1 MIYSNPPSN
10 ADLGAPLTPQEY
22 ARIID
27 DILVQP
33 TWRSQADTEADY
45 ADGNQLSTEL
55 LARMQR
61 FGVPPAKENIIG
73 SAVRTVCGYEAKQ
86 RTDWRVTPDGDPG
99 GQDVADAL
107 NFRLNKAE
115 RHSHADKAVSEAF
128 KPQIS
133 VGLGWVEVA
142 RASDPFDYPYRCRY
156 VHRNEIWWDFPA
168 QESDLSDAHWLL
180 RERFIRK
187 ERVAAAFPKH
197 KEVIMRADVLSG
209 PGGYGGFM
217 GEGGTSTGLHAGL
230 DVARAWTPREHAWYR
245 SETDE
250 LSLCEVWYRR
260 WVSALVLRLR
270 GGRVVEFDEGN
281 QQHRLAVASG
291 AGKLS
296 RETISR
302 LRRSYWIGPVCIHD
316 GPTPYPHKHFPY
328 VPFWGYRED
337 LTRVPFGLVRDMLFP
352 QDNLNSTMA
361 KLRWGIAS
369 VRVERTKGAT
379 AMSSAQLRQQL
390 ARPDA
395 DIELDAD
402 HMQQEGAR
410 FQVHRD
416 FNLNAQHFQL
426 MEDSRRTLGRVSPI
440 SPAMQG
446 QAGTARS
453 GLQETTQVEQS
464 QVAIAD
470 MMDNTKDARSMVG
483 ELLMALIIE
492 DLSEEEQVIVIE
504 GDVLKPPRTVVLN
517 KAEVDQAT
525 GLAYRS
531 NDVLRT
537 RLKVALEDVPSTS
550 SFRAQ
555 QLSSLSEAVKSLPPH
570 IQQVAMPFL
579 IDLMDLPRKKQ
590 VVEAIQAA
598 AGQESPEQ
606 VEHRIK
612 AEVEAALVKAG
623 NELKARELDLKERK
637 TDAEIKQIMAQAVQI
652 GVQAA
657 FSAMQGGA
665 QVAQMPMI
673 APIADAIMQ
682 GAGYQR
688 PNPMG
693 DDPDFPVPDAALVPG
708 PGPAG
713 SPRPGAAP
721 AGAAAVPVRENTSPT
736 FPPVPQQ
743 PDQGMAGIETASPA
757 DNL

>member
-1 MIYSNPPSN
+1 MIYSSPPSN

-27 DILVQP
+27 DILEQP
-33 TWRSQADTEADY
+33 TWRAQADTEADY
-45 ADGNQLSTEL
+45 VDGNQLDSEL
-55 LARMQR
+55 LARMRR
-61 FGVPPAKENIIG
+61 FGIPPAKENIIG
-73 SAVRTVCGYEAKQ
+73 TAIRAVCGYEAKT

-107 NFRLNKAE
+107 NFRLNQAE
-115 RHSHADKAVSEAF
+115 RHSRADRAISEAF
-128 KPQIS
+128 LPQIS

-142 RASDPFDYPYRCRY
+142 RASDPFAYPYRCRY
-156 VHRNEIWWDFPA
+156 IHRNEMWWDIRAKEP
-168 QESDLSDAHWLL
+168 DLSDAHWLL
-180 RERFIRK
+180 RERFVRK
-187 ERVAAAFPKH
+187 ERVAATFPKH

-209 PGGYGGFM
+209 PGGFGGFL

-260 WVSALVLRLR
+260 WVSGLVLRLR
-270 GGRVVEFDEGN
+270 GGRVVEFDESN

-291 AGKLS
+291 AGTLS
-296 RETISR
+296 RESIAR

-316 GPTPYPHKHFPY
+316 GPTPYPHQHFPY

-337 LTRVPFGLVRDMLFP
+337 QTGMPFGLVRDMTFA
-352 QDNLNSTMA
+352 QDNLNSTIA
-361 KLRWGIAS
+361 KLRWGMAS

-379 AMSSAQLRQQL
+379 EMSSAQLRQQL

-395 DIELDAD
+395 DIVLDD
-402 HMQQEGAR
+402 EHMEKKGAR
-410 FQVHRD
+410 FQVFRD
-416 FNLNAQHFQL
+416 FQLNAQHFQL
-426 MEDSRRTLGRVSPI
+426 MEDSRRALGRVSPVT
-440 SPAMQG
+440 PAMQG
-446 QAGTARS
+446 QTGTARS

-464 QVAIAD
+464 QIGIAD
-470 MMDNTKDARSMVG
+470 MMDNTKDARGMVG

-492 DLSEEEQVIVIE
+492 DLGEEEQAIVIE
-504 GDVLKPPRTVVLN
+504 GDVLNPPRTVVLN

-525 GLAYRS
+525 GLQYRS

-555 QLSSLSEAVKSLPPH
+555 QLSSLSEAVKSLPEH
-570 IQQVAMPFL
+570 IQVVALPFL

-590 VVEAIQAA
+590 VVEAIRAATGQQTPEQIEQRVQQEVQAA
-598 AGQESPEQ
+598 
-606 VEHRIK
+606 
-612 AEVEAALVKAG
+612 LLKAG
-623 NELKARELDLKERK
+623 HELKARELEMKERL
-637 TDAEIKQIMAQAVQI
+637 TDAQIKKVMADAVQV

-665 QVAQMPMI
+665 QVAMNPAI

-682 GAGYQR
+682 GAGYQK
-688 PNPMG
+688 PNPGG
-693 DDPDFPVPDAALVPG
+693 DDPDFPVPGVAAG
-708 PGPAG
+708 GPAPQSG
-713 SPRPGAAP
+713 GPGAAGDI
-721 AGAAAVPVRENTSPT
+721 AQVRENTSPA
-736 FPPVPQQ
+736 FPPIPQE
-743 PDQGMAGIETASPA
+743 PARGMQGIETATPA

>member
-1 MIYSNPPSN
+1 MIYSSPPSN
-10 ADLGAPLTPQEY
+10 ADLGAALTPQEY

-27 DILVQP
+27 DILEQP
-33 TWRSQADTEADY
+33 TWRAQADTEADY
-45 ADGNQLSTEL
+45 VDGNQLDSEL
-55 LARMQR
+55 LARMRR
-61 FGVPPAKENIIG
+61 FGIPPAKENIIG
-73 SAVRTVCGYEAKQ
+73 TAIRAVCGYEAKT

-107 NFRLNKAE
+107 NFRLNQAE
-115 RHSHADKAVSEAF
+115 RHSRADRAISEAF
-128 KPQIS
+128 LPQIS

-142 RASDPFDYPYRCRY
+142 RASDPFAYPYRCRY
-156 VHRNEIWWDFPA
+156 IHRNEMWWDIRAKEP
-168 QESDLSDAHWLL
+168 DLSDAHWLL
-180 RERFIRK
+180 RERFVRK
-187 ERVAAAFPKH
+187 ERVAATFPKH

-209 PGGYGGFM
+209 PGGFGGFL

-260 WVSALVLRLR
+260 WVSGLVLRLR
-270 GGRVVEFDEGN
+270 GGRVVEFDESN

-291 AGKLS
+291 AGTLS
-296 RETISR
+296 RESIAR

-316 GPTPYPHKHFPY
+316 GPTPYPHQHFPY

-337 LTRVPFGLVRDMLFP
+337 QTGMPFGLVRDMTFA
-352 QDNLNSTMA
+352 QDNLNSTIA
-361 KLRWGIAS
+361 KLRWGMAS

-379 AMSSAQLRQQL
+379 EMSSAQLRQQL

-395 DIELDAD
+395 DIVLDD
-402 HMQQEGAR
+402 EHMEKKGAR
-410 FQVHRD
+410 FQVFRD
-416 FNLNAQHFQL
+416 FQLNAQHFQL
-426 MEDSRRTLGRVSPI
+426 MEDSRRALGRVSPVT
-440 SPAMQG
+440 PAMQG
-446 QAGTARS
+446 QTGTARS

-464 QVAIAD
+464 QIGIAD
-470 MMDNTKDARSMVG
+470 MMDNTKDARGMVG

-492 DLSEEEQVIVIE
+492 DLGEEEQVIVIE
-504 GDVLKPPRTVVLN
+504 GDVLNPPRTVVLN

-525 GLAYRS
+525 GLQYRS

-555 QLSSLSEAVKSLPPH
+555 QLSSLSEAVKSLPEH
-570 IQQVAMPFL
+570 IQVVALPFL

-590 VVEAIQAA
+590 VVEAIRAATGQQTPEQIEQRVQQEVQAA
-598 AGQESPEQ
+598 
-606 VEHRIK
+606 
-612 AEVEAALVKAG
+612 LLKAG
-623 NELKARELDLKERK
+623 HELKARELEMKERL
-637 TDAEIKQIMAQAVQI
+637 TDAQIKKVMADAVQV

-665 QVAQMPMI
+665 QVAMNPAI
-673 APIADAIMQ
+673 APIADAIMK
-682 GAGYQR
+682 GAGYQK
-688 PNPMG
+688 PNPGG
-693 DDPDFPVPDAALVPG
+693 DDPDFPVPGVAPS
-708 PGPAG
+708 GPAPQSG
-713 SPRPGAAP
+713 GPGAA
-721 AGAAAVPVRENTSPT
+721 GDIGQVHENTSPA
-736 FPPVPQQ
+736 FPPIPQE
-743 PDQGMAGIETASPA
+743 PSRGMQGIETATPA